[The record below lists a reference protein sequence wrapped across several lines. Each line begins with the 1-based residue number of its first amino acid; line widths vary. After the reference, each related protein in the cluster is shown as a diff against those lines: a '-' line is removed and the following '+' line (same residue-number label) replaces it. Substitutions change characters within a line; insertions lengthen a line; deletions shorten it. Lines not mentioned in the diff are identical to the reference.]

1 MRCIDT
7 STNKLQARC
16 INTCGPKTKKTRLPF
31 AKKLDNDVITCVVK
45 NCSKLVWT
53 FNLEKHI
60 QDKHSDIAPEAVSK
74 LLEETSKNIESFKTT
89 ALARLV
95 KAQAKVPR
103 KKKKRDEEEDP
114 TFTPGMQ
121 LTVSTIVQR
130 SCYLQGR
137 IA

>member
-1 MRCIDT
+1 MLLHD
-7 STNKLQARC
+7 
-16 INTCGPKTKKTRLPF
+16 
-31 AKKLDNDVITCVVK
+31 CVVK

-130 SCYLQGR
+130 SCYLRGG
-137 IA
+137 